1 MCSHRSAWLTH
12 NENYRTEKRKYLQQK
27 TFCFP
32 AGALPQ
38 MLSKLLFAKC
48 KNMNLLVI
56 DLLLSHKAQIFG
68 NWAKKKRDFHHQN
81 KQHAEPGFVKC
92 FFFFFPSV
100 AISVSMKQ
108 ISRDF
113 CRWLQTMSLVHVQLE
128 KKKKKM
134 WEKEGK
140 WAQNQHGSCLNVF
153 SPSEKPQIWDAVTG
167 RQRVQRCQ
175 FGRQSSAAA
184 KRCC

>member
-12 NENYRTEKRKYLQQK
+12 NENCRTDGSHDASLKQEI
-27 TFCFP
+27 FP
-32 AGALPQ
+32 AKNILVSCRHFGLPQ
-38 MLSKLLFAKC
+38 MLSQLLFAKC
-48 KNMNLLVI
+48 ENMNLLVI

-68 NWAKKKRDFHHQN
+68 NWAKKKWDIHHQN
-81 KQHAEPGFVKC
+81 KQHAEPGFVKSNFC
-92 FFFFFPSV
+92 VHETDQRRFLQM
-100 AISVSMKQ
+100 AADHVSG
-108 ISRDF
+108 SRPT
-113 CRWLQTMSLVHVQLE
+113 R

-140 WAQNQHGSCLNVF
+140 WAQNQHSSCLKVF

-167 RQRVQRCQ
+167 RQRVQCCQ